1 MDNSILQEALA
12 LPADDRL
19 ELAERIRESLVAG
32 GAAREPGECPRC
44 GCSHVARRGRDAD
57 GTQRWVCRG
66 CGRTFTGR
74 TGGLLALSKLP
85 LSAWLEFVGATLEG
99 ASLRECAKR

>member
-32 GAAREPGECPRC
+32 GSAREPGECPRC

-57 GTQRWVCRG
+57 VCTVKSQSTISASGFRQILHEQRDP
-66 CGRTFTGR
+66 
-74 TGGLLALSKLP
+74 SPYSDLP
-85 LSAWLEFVGATLEG
+85 SISAV
-99 ASLRECAKR
+99 SMR